1 MCPGLPAEVI
11 GDLVELVS
19 PPGGGAGQ
27 TPKSCYAGDAYG
39 GPGRVG
45 RLCSQIAVGELSAR
59 LVHHGR
65 RQREHVP
72 RRNGVVC
79 IVEARRR
86 RSRRKCPH
94 SAGIPAGDVVD
105 AVAQIEVIPG
115 AEAMVHLGEEIDVVN
130 RVGVETGCD
139 GRTLVTD
146 GSQTI
151 VDCTHIGGLNC
162 NQAALVQQPL
172 FKAGEIEGA
181 VANDWSTQASGVLG
195 LGHG

>member
-1 MCPGLPAEVI
+1 M
-11 GDLVELVS
+11 
-19 PPGGGAGQ
+19 
-27 TPKSCYAGDAYG
+27 
-39 GPGRVG
+39 
-45 RLCSQIAVGELSAR
+45 SAR
-59 LVHHGR
+59 LVHHGGG
-65 RQREHVP
+65 QREDVAD
-72 RRNGVVC
+72 RNGVVC
-79 IVEARRR
+79 IVEASRR

-115 AEAMVHLGEEIDVVN
+115 AKAMVNLGEEIDVVH
-130 RVGVETGCD
+130 RVGVETGCE
-139 GRTLVTD
+139 GRTLVAD

-151 VDCTHIGGLNC
+151 VDCRHIGGLNC

-181 VANDWSTQASGVLG
+181 VANDGASQTSGVLG

>member
-1 MCPGLPAEVI
+1 MCPGLAAEVI

-19 PPGGGAGQ
+19 PPGWGACQ
-27 TPKSCYAGDAYG
+27 SPKSCYAGDAYG

-45 RLCSQIAVGELSAR
+45 RLCGKIAVGELSAR
-59 LVHHGR
+59 LIHHSGG
-65 RQREHVP
+65 QREDVP
-72 RRNGVVC
+72 DRNGVVC
-79 IVEARRR
+79 VVEARR
-86 RSRRKCPH
+86 SGCGRKCPH

-115 AEAMVHLGEEIDVVN
+115 AEAMVHLGEEIDVVH
-130 RVGVETGCD
+130 RVGVEAGCD
-139 GRTLVTD
+139 GRTLVAD

-151 VDCTHIGGLNC
+151 VDCRHIGGLNC

-181 VANDWSTQASGVLG
+181 VANDGASQASRVLG